1 MFRKLLIANRGEI
14 ALLAPTLV
22 QTGYGERPGQAPRAL
37 DIEAPLGTVVHTGD
51 WKIDL
56 TPELCGKLEYQIRIF
71 PSHPALIHKFE
82 PGLMIWL

>member
-1 MFRKLLIANRGEI
+1 MLYTIA
-14 ALLAPTLV
+14 
-22 QTGYGERPGQAPRAL
+22 
-37 DIEAPLGTVVHTGD
+37 
-51 WKIDL
+51 L